1 MPLRV
6 LHFITELNIGGA
18 ERPLV
23 EALPRLDHSRVE
35 ARVAY
40 LHGAAPLAAALESR
54 GIPVHALR
62 SPHKFSPWPVW
73 RLARLLERERIE
85 ILHTHLIQADLIG
98 FAAARLANTP
108 RVVSTKHNVGYYEK
122 RQRWLRP
129 VARQVEER
137 LDAVVT
143 ISNAVAAEYAHAR
156 RLEVIHPGVDV
167 ERFSPS
173 PAPIRGPIVCVG
185 RLVLQKGHR
194 ILLEAVA
201 RLKEDFSDLR
211 VEFAGAGPLLDDLR
225 ERVARLDLASHVE
238 FLGVTAD
245 VQPVL
250 ARAAMVVMPS
260 LWEGFGLAALEAM
273 ACGRPVIASDV
284 DGLREFI
291 THERDGLL
299 VPAGDV
305 TALAEA
311 IARLLRDRA
320 LAERLAAAGRA
331 RVAEAFTLDTM
342 ARKLEAL
349 YASLAGAG

>member
-1 MPLRV
+1 MPQRV
-6 LHFITELNIGGA
+6 LHFITELNVGGA
-18 ERPLV
+18 ERLLAEV
-23 EALPRLDHSRVE
+23 LPRLDHAKVE
-35 ARVAY
+35 AQVAC
-40 LHGAAPLAAALESR
+40 LHGEGPLAAELASHGVR
-54 GIPVHALR
+54 VHLLK
-62 SPHKFSPWPVW
+62 SPHKFSLAPVW

-85 ILHTHLIQADLIG
+85 ILHTHLIQADIIG
-98 FAAARLANTP
+98 FAAARLATTP
-108 RVVSTKHNVGYYEK
+108 RVVSTKHNVRYYDH

-129 VARQVEER
+129 LARQIESR
-137 LDAVVT
+137 LDAVVAV
-143 ISNAVAAEYAHAR
+143 SGAVAAEYGHAR
-156 RLEVIHPGVDV
+156 RVEVVHNGVDPAKFV
-167 ERFSPS
+167 PTPLS
-173 PAPIRGPIVCVG
+173 PAGPVVCVG
-185 RLVLQKGHR
+185 KLKMQKGHR
-194 ILLEAVA
+194 ILLEAVE
-201 RLKEDFSDLR
+201 RLKTDFPGLR
-211 VEFAGAGPLLDDLR
+211 VEIAGTGPLLDGLR
-225 ERVARLDLASHVE
+225 ERVVRWGLASHVAL
-238 FLGVTAD
+238 LGVIAD
-245 VQPVL
+245 VRPVL

-305 TALAEA
+305 TALAGA

-331 RVAEAFTLDTM
+331 RIAKAFTLDAM